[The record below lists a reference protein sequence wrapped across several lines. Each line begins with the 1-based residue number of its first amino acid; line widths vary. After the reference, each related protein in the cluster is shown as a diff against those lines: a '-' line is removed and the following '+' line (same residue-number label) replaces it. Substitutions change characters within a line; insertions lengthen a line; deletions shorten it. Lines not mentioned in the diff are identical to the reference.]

1 MSVLKGPL
9 SAYREVSVRTASQGK
24 LIVMLYDE
32 AIKQTEIAIKLLEE
46 KSKKLDVVHNAL
58 IRAQDVITELMAGLD
73 FDRGGE
79 MARNLLSLYLFFNE
93 KLREANLKKSVEIL
107 LPVRDFLSDLRSA
120 WAQIAKVRSEDAG
133 TGSVGVNIA
142 G

>member
-1 MSVLKGPL
+1 
-9 SAYREVSVRTASQGK
+9 
-24 LIVMLYDE
+24 MLYDE
-32 AIKQTEIAIKLLEE
+32 AIKQTEIAIKLLKE

-93 KLREANLKKSVEIL
+93 KLREGNLKKSEEIL
-107 LPVRDFLSDLRSA
+107 IPVRDFLTDLRGA
-120 WAQIAKVRSEDAG
+120 WAQIANVRSEDAG
-133 TGSVGVNIA
+133 TGSIGVNIA